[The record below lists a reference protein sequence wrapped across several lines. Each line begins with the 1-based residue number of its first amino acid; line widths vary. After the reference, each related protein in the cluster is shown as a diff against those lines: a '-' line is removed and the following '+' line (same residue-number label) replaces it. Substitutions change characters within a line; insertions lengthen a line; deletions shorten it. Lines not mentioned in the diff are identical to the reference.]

1 MAAKPVIMSNATD
14 IGKVDLNINI
24 NLPYMNRNS
33 NQGNTSSNYA
43 TLARTLKLTPK
54 MKRNIMRNQ
63 NNTH

>member
-33 NQGNTSSNYA
+33 N
-43 TLARTLKLTPK
+43 
-54 MKRNIMRNQ
+54 
-63 NNTH
+63 